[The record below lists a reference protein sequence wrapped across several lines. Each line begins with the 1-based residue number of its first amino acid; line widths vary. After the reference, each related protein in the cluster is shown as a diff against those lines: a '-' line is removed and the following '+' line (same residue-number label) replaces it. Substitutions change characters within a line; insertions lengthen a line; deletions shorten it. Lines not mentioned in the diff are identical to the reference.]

1 MAAVNSGLAVFVIP
15 SRRMN
20 QRRQF
25 RFLGSEQLDD
35 LPSSLFVLLG
45 EQLPAEVLYVH
56 LRDIYTLVHGDITS
70 ASPDEKS

>member
-15 SRRMN
+15 SRRVK

-25 RFLGSEQLDD
+25 RFLGSEQLHD

-56 LRDIYTLVHGDITS
+56 LRDIYTLVHGDIAS
-70 ASPDEKS
+70 ASLDKKS